1 MYRAH
6 LTAPPAHG
14 LRLHNVA
21 LAVGDLNAMI
31 TWYESRLGFVVT
43 ERGRFDAVGAD
54 FAMLEASGLRIE
66 MVSRAFTSIRPVDRT
81 PPPDHLGVLG
91 IKALVF
97 ETNDLAT
104 ATAALVEHGV
114 EMVWA
119 DQRLN
124 AERRSTMLRDPEGNL
139 IHIFGPVVHNA

>member
-6 LTAPPAHG
+6 LTPPPAHG

-21 LAVGDLNAMI
+21 LAVGDLNAMV
-31 TWYESRLGFVVT
+31 TWYESRLGFIVT

-66 MVSRAFTSIRPVDRT
+66 LVSRAFATVRPVDRT
-81 PPPDHLGVLG
+81 PPPDHFGVLG

-97 ETNDLAT
+97 ETDDLTA
-104 ATAALVEHGV
+104 ATAALVEHSV
-114 EMVWA
+114 ETVWA
-119 DQRLN
+119 DQRLT
-124 AERRSTMLRDPEGNL
+124 AERRSTMACDPEGNL
-139 IHIFGPVVHNA
+139 IHIFGPAIYNA